1 MDKHVL
7 PKKDTSA
14 YQKNLE
20 KILKEEEEKEEFNEA
35 RKEKLKNVP
44 KNPVVEASEIAEEQA
59 VEDMKSKRIQNYV
72 DSQKLLEDLAAKE
85 AAKKA
90 AQKANDQMI
99 KGNAELWT
107 ANMPERYLSGY
118 LQTEINDVKEQL
130 AQVLDQEG
138 DSDSDSSDSDS
149 DDE

>member
-1 MDKHVL
+1 MDKHVK
-7 PKKDTSA
+7 PKKDLTP

-20 KILKEEEEKEEFNEA
+20 KILKEEEEKEQMIEE

-59 VEDMKSKRIQNYV
+59 VEDMKSKRIQNYE
-72 DSQKLLEDLAAKE
+72 DAQKLLADLAAKD
-85 AAKKA
+85 AAHKA
-90 AQKANDQMI
+90 AQKANDALV
-99 KGNAELWT
+99 KGDAELWT
-107 ANMPERYLSGY
+107 ANMPAKYLEGY
-118 LQTEINDVKEQL
+118 LQTEINDVKQQFAE
-130 AQVLDQEG
+130 VEDKEG